1 MHFHIAAD
9 IISNLLRWSVF
20 GKGRCR
26 RTHTASVTSYH
37 VNRRTQTAYVNRGTH
52 TASVT
57 SNHVNRRTHTAYVTS
72 NHVNRRT
79 HTAYVTSNHVNR
91 RTHTASVT
99 SNHEPE
105 ELILHL

>member
-37 VNRRTQTAYVNRGTH
+37 VNRRTQTAYVNRRAQTAYVNRGTH
-52 TASVT
+52 TA
-57 SNHVNRRTHTAYVTS
+57 A
-72 NHVNRRT
+72 
-79 HTAYVTSNHVNR
+79 VTSNHVNR

>member
-37 VNRRTQTAYVNRGTH
+37 VNRRTQTAYVNRRAQTAYVNRGTH

-57 SNHVNRRTHTAYVTS
+57 SNQVNS
-72 NHVNRRT
+72 NTYTDIYRVKIFLSRL
-79 HTAYVTSNHVNR
+79 SNLRQNK
-91 RTHTASVT
+91 
-99 SNHEPE
+99 NNNYWY
-105 ELILHL
+105 

>member
-37 VNRRTQTAYVNRGTH
+37 VNRRTQTAYVNRRAQTAYVNRGTH

-57 SNHVNRRTHTAYVTS
+57 SNQVNS
-72 NHVNRRT
+72 NTYTDIYRVKTFLSRL
-79 HTAYVTSNHVNR
+79 SNLRQNK
-91 RTHTASVT
+91 
-99 SNHEPE
+99 NNNYWY
-105 ELILHL
+105 